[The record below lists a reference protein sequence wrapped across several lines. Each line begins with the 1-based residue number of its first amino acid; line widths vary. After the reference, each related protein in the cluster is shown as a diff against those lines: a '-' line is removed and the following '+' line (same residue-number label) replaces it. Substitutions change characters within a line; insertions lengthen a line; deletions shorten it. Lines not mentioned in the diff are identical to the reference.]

1 MRILAVDFGDARTG
15 LALCDPLEMMA
26 SPVGVVQE
34 KDPRQTA
41 RQVAAQAKQLGA
53 EEIVVGHPIN
63 MNGTLGPRSQVCRD
77 FSQAL
82 AELVD
87 CPVRLWDER
96 GTTVSAISY
105 LNATNTRG
113 KKRKAVV
120 DAVAATIILDSY
132 MAWRRNHPGQTPPE
146 PEIPDGSEDAG
157 NEQG

>member
-26 SPVGVVQE
+26 SPVGVVQQ
-34 KDPRQTA
+34 KDPEATA
-41 RQVAAQAKQLGA
+41 RQVAAEAKRLEAQ
-53 EEIVVGHPIN
+53 EIVVGYPIN
-63 MNGTLGPRSQVCRD
+63 MNGSLGPRSQVCRE
-77 FSQAL
+77 FAGRL
-82 AELVD
+82 AALVD

-96 GTTVSAISY
+96 GTTVSAIGY

-132 MAWRRNHPGQTPPE
+132 MAWRRNHPGQEPPE
-146 PEIPDGSEDAG
+146 PELPEEDPAG
-157 NEQG
+157 PQP